1 MNQTDWEIA
10 LIESA
15 SPPPPTFEA
24 RMVAFEVERTKVGLD
39 TLLLVTVRQPGPWV
53 QGVTS

>member
-1 MNQTDWEIA
+1 MNQTDGE
-10 LIESA
+10 IESA

-24 RMVAFEVERTKVGLD
+24 RMVAFEVERTKVELD
-39 TLLLVTVRQPGPWV
+39 TLLLVTVRRPGPWV